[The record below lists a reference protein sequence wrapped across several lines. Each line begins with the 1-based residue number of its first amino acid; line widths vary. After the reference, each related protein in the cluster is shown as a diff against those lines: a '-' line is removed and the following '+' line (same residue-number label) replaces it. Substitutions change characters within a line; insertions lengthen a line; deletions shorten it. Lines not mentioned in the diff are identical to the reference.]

1 MEQTQLW
8 SSSGK
13 ELTKYLRGDGTPP
26 SHQSLPSKCM
36 VPHATLIIFTKDIP
50 FELVSC
56 LLNCFYQANFVTG
69 AQIQLVSK
77 ASGHTLHIVQAPSGE
92 LLVEGKGEIGPEAWN
107 GRPYRSH

>member
-1 MEQTQLW
+1 MGHLHHI
-8 SSSGK
+8 K
-13 ELTKYLRGDGTPP
+13 HFLRNARCPMPP
-26 SHQSLPSKCM
+26 QSYIQK
-36 VPHATLIIFTKDIP
+36 TY
-50 FELVSC
+50 
-56 LLNCFYQANFVTG
+56 LLNWSHAYLICFYQANFVTG